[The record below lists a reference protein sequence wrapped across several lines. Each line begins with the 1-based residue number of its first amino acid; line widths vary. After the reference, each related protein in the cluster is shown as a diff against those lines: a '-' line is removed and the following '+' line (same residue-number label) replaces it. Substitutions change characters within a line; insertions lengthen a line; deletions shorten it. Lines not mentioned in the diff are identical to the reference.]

1 MTRARMVYDERIKPT
16 KLRTYIVSISKTDL
30 KARRCSICPYPI

>member
-1 MTRARMVYDERIKPT
+1 MTRARTVYDERIKPT
-16 KLRTYIVSISKTDL
+16 FVVYIVSISKTDL